1 MSALGKKGETLA
13 CLWLRLH
20 GYQILKRNY
29 HSRFGEIDIIAK
41 KCGVTS
47 FVEVKARGENTL
59 STPASAV
66 DIYKQ
71 QKLIKTANQYL
82 TFCDNPD
89 GEFRFDVVEIQKHG
103 THYKIKLIK
112 NAFEI

>member
-1 MSALGKKGETLA
+1 MSGLGKKGETLA
-13 CLWLRLH
+13 CLWLLLH
-20 GYQILKRNY
+20 GYKILKRNY
-29 HSRFGEIDIIAK
+29 HSRFGEIDIIAQK
-41 KCGVTS
+41 NGTIS

-71 QKLIKTANQYL
+71 QKIIKTANQYL
-82 TFCDNPD
+82 TYCDNPD
-89 GEFRFDVVEIQKHG
+89 GDFCFDVVEILKVG
-103 THYKIKLIK
+103 TRFRIHLIK